1 VSGQHVLTWG
11 PAAIQKD
18 LGTRSAPGRH
28 GAPHVHNWECVAE
41 FTERGFALFV
51 CSDKACGE
59 TRTLWQSEIEVLQIL
74 EAHEWGLPR

>member
-1 VSGQHVLTWG
+1 MSGLHARLWG

-18 LGTRSAPGRH
+18 LGTRSKAGRYQV
-28 GAPHVHNWECVAE
+28 PHAHKWERVAT

-51 CSDKACGE
+51 CADKACGE

-74 EAHEWGLPR
+74 EAHEWGQTR